1 MSSTAVQERPASS
14 QVVGE
19 IMQRAVTGDLSGLSP
34 GERAQLI
41 IKVCETLRLNP
52 TTGPFQLVTFKKGG
66 MRLYATKDCADQLRK
81 RDNVSVQ
88 IVARELLA
96 DETYVV
102 TARATIPGEAPRT
115 DESIGAVS
123 LRNVIGEDRANQIM
137 CAETKAKR
145 RVTLSIC
152 GLGFLDESEVY
163 SIPDVQVVNNG
174 SSGHAEQLAARAA
187 IAATPAAIAATPA
200 AIAAQMPP
208 PASPAPAAV
217 AMISDAQKK
226 EIVRLTQDLGISN
239 LDLNAKL
246 IERFKVGDIDFL
258 TSRQADQVLGGLR
271 AKHQQIPY

>member
-1 MSSTAVQERPASS
+1 M
-14 QVVGE
+14 
-19 IMQRAVTGDLSGLSP
+19 
-34 GERAQLI
+34 
-41 IKVCETLRLNP
+41 
-52 TTGPFQLVTFKKGG
+52 
-66 MRLYATKDCADQLRK
+66 
-81 RDNVSVQ
+81 
-88 IVARELLA
+88 
-96 DETYVV
+96 V
-102 TARATIPGEAPRT
+102 TARATVPGKAPRT

-123 LRNVIGEDRANQIM
+123 LRNVIGEERANQIM
-137 CAETKAKR
+137 RPETKAKR
-145 RVTLSIC
+145 HITLSIC

-200 AIAAQMPP
+200 PAAQMPP

-246 IERFKVGDIDFL
+246 IEHFKVGDIDFL

>member
-19 IMQRAVTGDLSGLSP
+19 IMQKAVTGDLSGLEAA
-34 GERAQLI
+34 ERAQLI
-41 IKVCETLRLNP
+41 IKVCEMLRLNP

-102 TARATIPGEAPRT
+102 TARATVPGEAPRT

-123 LRNVIGEDRANQIM
+123 LRNVIGEERANQIM
-137 CAETKAKR
+137 RAETKAKR

-174 SSGHAEQLAARAA
+174 SNGHAEQLPARAA
-187 IAATPAAIAATPA
+187 IAATPAPA
-200 AIAAQMPP
+200 AQVPP